1 MESGGVERTRILE
14 ADWSYKSILDKV
26 FDMVQGAERLQTSGY
41 KETKS
46 QAQTL
51 LWSGRLTQRK
61 LCSDDYTVAKE
72 DVNSEASAWDTEDI
86 RQMLTSLL
94 FPKERGWGE

>member
-1 MESGGVERTRILE
+1 MSSPWAVLTVFKNRQMILTGPLVQQHSIASSLAWRKGMESGGVERTRILE

-46 QAQTL
+46 QA
-51 LWSGRLTQRK
+51 
-61 LCSDDYTVAKE
+61 
-72 DVNSEASAWDTEDI
+72 
-86 RQMLTSLL
+86 
-94 FPKERGWGE
+94 